1 MRPAGVQGF
10 DRLVDR
16 WVSEVSL
23 GIVDDEHGSVETG
36 KGWFGMIRG
45 TLLDQVEKVA
55 RSYGEELTADE
66 AALLR
71 KAEAG
76 VVVNEM
82 AGGEVTVRYFDD
94 AKQLAQDWAAVKEE
108 FDMTYGTAIET
119 RRRVK

>member
-1 MRPAGVQGF
+1 MQGF

-23 GIVDDEHGSVETG
+23 GIVDDEYGSVETG

-55 RSYGEELTADE
+55 RSYGEDLTQE
-66 AALLR
+66 EQKLLR
-71 KAEAG
+71 NAEGG
-76 VVVNEM
+76 VVVHEV
-82 AGGEVTVRYFDD
+82 AGGVVDVKYYED
-94 AKQLAQDWAAVKEE
+94 ANQLKKDWAGLKDEI
-108 FDMTYGTAIET
+108 DMTYGTAMET

>member
-36 KGWFGMIRG
+36 KGWFGLIRG
-45 TLLDQVEKVA
+45 TLLDQVEQVA
-55 RSYGEELTADE
+55 RSYGEELTTGE
-66 AALLR
+66 REMLR

-76 VVVNEM
+76 VVVNEV
-82 AGGEVTVRYFDD
+82 AGGEVKVRYFED
-94 AKQLAQDWAAVKEE
+94 AKELAHEWAGLKDE

>member
-1 MRPAGVQGF
+1 MQGF

-66 AALLR
+66 QALLR

-94 AKQLAQDWAAVKEE
+94 AKQLSQEWAELKDE